1 MGCWLYISFLV
12 VQNKRL
18 SPVGWDTSALLDLAA
33 SIRLRFPSTPCP
45 VLHTSRHAC
54 LVGCGLALPGIP
66 RQYAC
71 PSIGVEDEREPGRM
85 PSGRMRHRRCLQKS
99 AVVSPNWRRCMQA
112 KIPMFSRCVTFG
124 DGEMDFHDRR
134 RHTYLWQ
141 PCCFFSWNQILKTR
155 SARRLFCAVSW
166 SSNLT
171 RCRS

>member
-45 VLHTSRHAC
+45 VLQYIAACVSRGMRFGAPRHSPPICLSIHRCGGRERAWKDAEWADETPTLFAKKRRRLAELAPLHA
-54 LVGCGLALPGIP
+54 
-66 RQYAC
+66 
-71 PSIGVEDEREPGRM
+71 S
-85 PSGRMRHRRCLQKS
+85 
-99 AVVSPNWRRCMQA
+99 

>member
-12 VQNKRL
+12 VQIRGSAQSAGIPRL
-18 SPVGWDTSALLDLAA
+18 FLIWLRAYGSVSPLHPAL
-33 SIRLRFPSTPCP
+33 SYN
-45 VLHTSRHAC
+45 TSRHAC

-155 SARRLFCAVSW
+155 LARRLFCAVSW